1 MLVSTASYQP
11 CIVER
16 LEFQVFGLAAVISD
30 TTKPAPKFLQIFLNG
45 KSVIPAMGASMVG
58 LLIIYEPILN
68 NDFAHLTW
76 SKMIPLV
83 ELYKK

>member
-1 MLVSTASYQP
+1 
-11 CIVER
+11 
-16 LEFQVFGLAAVISD
+16 
-30 TTKPAPKFLQIFLNG
+30 
-45 KSVIPAMGASMVG
+45 MGASMVG
-58 LLIIYEPILN
+58 LLIIYGPILN